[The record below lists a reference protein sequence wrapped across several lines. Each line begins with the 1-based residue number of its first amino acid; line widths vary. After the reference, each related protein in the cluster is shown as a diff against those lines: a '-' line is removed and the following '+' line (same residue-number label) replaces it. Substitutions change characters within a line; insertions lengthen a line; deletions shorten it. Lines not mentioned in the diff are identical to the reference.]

1 MSIRIKEEL
10 KKDSRMMRAVY
21 CDTLMDLAEQD
32 SRVVSLDA
40 DLMNSM
46 GMVPFQQRF
55 PVRTF
60 NCGVQEADMV
70 GIAAGLSATGKI
82 PFAHTFGPFA
92 SRRCF
97 DQIFISAAYAQLNV
111 RIIGSDPGITA
122 AFNGGTHMPFEDMA
136 LLRTIPGATIL
147 EPTDCVMLDNLMRQ
161 VKDLYGVFYIRLLR
175 KEPVMIYELGSTFEI
190 GRGVTLKDGKDVTMI
205 ASGFLLPDA
214 LEAADKLNEQGIS
227 ARVVDMFTWKPI
239 DRELIVKCAE
249 ETGAIVTVENH
260 SITGGLGSAVA
271 EVLVENS
278 PVPMERIG
286 SDQFG
291 EVGSV
296 DYLRKAFHMTADDI
310 AEKAK
315 LAIQRKK
322 INKSR
327 GFRYGKG

>member
-1 MSIRIKEEL
+1 MSIRIAKER

-21 CDTLMDLAEQD
+21 CDTLMESADQD

-46 GMVPFQQRF
+46 GMTPFLKKY
-55 PVRTF
+55 PERTF
-60 NCGVQEADMV
+60 NCGVQEADMI

-122 AFNGGTHMPFEDMA
+122 AFNGGTHMPLEDMA
-136 LLRTIPGATIL
+136 LMRSIPGVTIL
-147 EPTDCVMLDNLMRQ
+147 EPADGGMLENLLRQ

-175 KEPVMIYELGSTFEI
+175 REPVMIYEPRSTFEI
-190 GRGVTLKDGKDVTMI
+190 GKGITLRDGSNVTLI
-205 ASGFLLPDA
+205 SSGFLLPDA
-214 LEAADKLNEQGIS
+214 LEAAELLQKQGIF

-239 DRELIVKCAE
+239 DQELIVRCAE

-260 SITGGLGSAVA
+260 SIIGGLGSAVA
-271 EVLVENS
+271 EVLVENT

-286 SDQFG
+286 SRDRFG
-291 EVGSV
+291 EVGPV
-296 DYLRKAFHMTADDI
+296 DYLKKSFHMTADDI

-315 LAIQRKK
+315 RAIQRKK
-322 INKSR
+322 
-327 GFRYGKG
+327 